1 MAEFVVEPIGSHR
14 QNLGEL
20 LDEAAVL
27 ALARSGAR
35 GSEAILQTWKTLIA
49 DGAGFVLL
57 DGADRVGLLLY
68 SAEYELRF
76 SSFLSDSSARRLPQ
90 SATISVCH
98 VLARA
103 RDSKATSESVLL
115 QTALSRLRLIKSIET
130 IAVQMTPLYELDLE
144 KPLKKMGFLN
154 CERVRMER
162 HLTGRIPEPGGPPE
176 CEFETPSLRDSKALR
191 SVIYQG
197 YFSEIDGYLFPDITA
212 VCSDTRLFREFLG
225 SSSIERTASIT
236 AKMHGF
242 LCGCVLALLDEDRR
256 YGLIGV
262 VAVVPHMRR
271 RGIARAM
278 LLHVM
283 HRLRDHHHRTAALA
297 VTLENKPAISLYSS
311 LGFGEARPRTAIS
324 VWRRSVSRPV
334 IALSSG
340 TGSVRRPQA

>member
-1 MAEFVVEPIGSHR
+1 MNEAE
-14 QNLGEL
+14 
-20 LDEAAVL
+20 AL

-35 GSEAILQTWKTLIA
+35 GAEAVLQTWKSLIA

-76 SSFLSDSSARRLPQ
+76 SSFLSDSSARKLPQ

-103 RDSKATSESVLL
+103 RDGKATSESVLL

-154 CERVRMER
+154 CERARMER
-162 HLTGRIPEPGGPPE
+162 HLAGRIPRPGGPPE
-176 CEFETPSLRDSKALR
+176 CEFETPSLLDAKALR
-191 SVIYQG
+191 SVIHQG
-197 YFSEIDGYLFPDITA
+197 YFSEIDGYLFPDIAA
-212 VCSDTRLFREFLG
+212 VCSDAKLFKEFLG
-225 SSSIERTASIT
+225 SSSIERSASVTAR
-236 AKMHGF
+236 MHGF
-242 LCGCVLALLDEDRR
+242 PCGCVLALLDEDRR

-283 HRLRDHHHRTAALA
+283 HRLKDHHHRTAALA
-297 VTLENKPAISLYSS
+297 VTLENKPAISLYTS
-311 LGFGEARPRTAIS
+311 LGFGEARPRTSIS

-334 IALSSG
+334 IASSSG
-340 TGSVRRPQA
+340 TGSFRRPQA